1 MTDAELIKELRKPT
15 FYSHPATKEGRK
27 GNIAADRIEQLVKER
42 DAMLR
47 VVTDNHD
54 ALQRAEVAEA
64 KLTKA
69 TEALQAFENFDDMPL
84 SAKRPDI
91 FERMVRQPILAAL
104 AEINGE

>member
-1 MTDAELIKELRKPT
+1 MTDAELIKELRERP
-15 FYSHPATKEGRK
+15 YRIGSESNDEARLRRQAEREA
-27 GNIAADRIEQLVKER
+27 AADLIE
-42 DAMLR
+42 
-47 VVTDNHD
+47 
-54 ALQRAEVAEA
+54 ALKA
-64 KLTKA
+64 KLAKA